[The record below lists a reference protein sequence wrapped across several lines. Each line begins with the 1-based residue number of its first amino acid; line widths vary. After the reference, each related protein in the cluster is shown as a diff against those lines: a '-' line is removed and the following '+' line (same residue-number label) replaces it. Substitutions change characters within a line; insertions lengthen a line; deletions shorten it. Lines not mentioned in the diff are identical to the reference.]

1 MAGGSVELK
10 EGVYRLIRNFRAG
23 ELLIIPTHRNCSRC
37 GRDFGS
43 VGREYVCP
51 ACRKARHSERIPS
64 RELSFR
70 QRQIVQLVQ
79 QAKANKEIAF
89 ELSLTEGTVKEYLY
103 HIFRKLGV
111 RNRTDL
117 ALWGR
122 NNMAVEREV
131 GQG

>member
-1 MAGGSVELK
+1 
-10 EGVYRLIRNFRAG
+10 LIRDFRTG
-23 ELLIIPTHRNCSRC
+23 ELLVIPTRRNCSRC
-37 GRDFGS
+37 GQDFGA

-51 ACRKARHSERIPS
+51 ACRKTKHSERVPS
-64 RELSFR
+64 RKLSFR
-70 QRQIVQLVQ
+70 ERQVVQLVE

-122 NNMAVEREV
+122 ANLAERKI
-131 GQG
+131 GIG

>member
-1 MAGGSVELK
+1 V
-10 EGVYRLIRNFRAG
+10 IRNLRSAD
-23 ELLIIPTHRNCSRC
+23 LLIIPTPRNCSRC
-37 GRDFGS
+37 GRDFGA
-43 VGREYVCP
+43 VGREYTCP
-51 ACRKARHSERIPS
+51 ACRRVKRSEHVPS

-70 QRQIVQLVQ
+70 ERQIVQLIQ

-122 NNMAVEREV
+122 NNMAVAS
-131 GQG
+131 

>member
-1 MAGGSVELK
+1 
-10 EGVYRLIRNFRAG
+10 LIRNLKSADV
-23 ELLIIPTHRNCSRC
+23 LIIPTPRNCSRC
-37 GRDFGS
+37 GRDFGA
-43 VGREYVCP
+43 VGREYICP
-51 ACRKARHSERIPS
+51 TCRKAKHSERLPS

-70 QRQIVQLVQ
+70 EKQIVRLVQ
-79 QAKANKEIAF
+79 QAKANKEIAY

-122 NNMAVEREV
+122 DNMAVAS
-131 GQG
+131 

>member
-1 MAGGSVELK
+1 M
-10 EGVYRLIRNFRAG
+10 
-23 ELLIIPTHRNCSRC
+23 
-37 GRDFGS
+37 
-43 VGREYVCP
+43 
-51 ACRKARHSERIPS
+51 PS

-79 QAKANKEIAF
+79 EAKANKEIAF

-117 ALWGR
+117 ALWGQK
-122 NNMAVEREV
+122 NVAVERKA
-131 GQG
+131 GHG

>member
-1 MAGGSVELK
+1 M
-10 EGVYRLIRNFRAG
+10 IRNLESAD
-23 ELLIIPTHRNCSRC
+23 LLIIPTPRNCSRC
-37 GRDFGS
+37 GRSFGS

-51 ACRKARHSERIPS
+51 ACRAVKRAARVPT

-70 QRQIVQLVQ
+70 ERQIVQLVQ

-122 NNMAVEREV
+122 DNLAIAS
-131 GQG
+131 

>member
-1 MAGGSVELK
+1 MRAIDVSIEFK
-10 EGVYRLIRNFRAG
+10 EGGLRLIRNLRSAD
-23 ELLIIPTHRNCSRC
+23 LLIIPTPRNCSRC
-37 GRDFGS
+37 GRDFGAA
-43 VGREYVCP
+43 GREYTCP
-51 ACRKARHSERIPS
+51 ACRRAKRSEHVPS

-70 QRQIVQLVQ
+70 ERQIVQLIQ
-79 QAKANKEIAF
+79 QAKLNKEIAF

-122 NNMAVEREV
+122 NNMAVAS
-131 GQG
+131 

>member
-1 MAGGSVELK
+1 
-10 EGVYRLIRNFRAG
+10 LIRNLRSADV
-23 ELLIIPTHRNCSRC
+23 LIIPTPRNCPRC
-37 GRDFGS
+37 GRDFGA
-43 VGREYVCP
+43 VGREYICP
-51 ACRKARHSERIPS
+51 ACRKVSRPARVPT

-70 QRQIVQLVQ
+70 ERQIVQLVQ
-79 QAKANKEIAF
+79 QAKANKEIAY

-122 NNMAVEREV
+122 NNMLVAS
-131 GQG
+131 